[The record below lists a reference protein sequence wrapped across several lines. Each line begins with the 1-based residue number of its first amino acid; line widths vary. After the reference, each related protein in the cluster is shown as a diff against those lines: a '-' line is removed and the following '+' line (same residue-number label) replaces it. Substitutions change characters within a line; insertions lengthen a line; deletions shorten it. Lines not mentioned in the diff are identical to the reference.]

1 VAKSWLSKFVAG
13 EETPAQ
19 RRASAPIIAADISDA
34 DRDPS
39 LGTVALSTFTR
50 VVEQEKSHPGGALLF
65 IDLDA
70 KSALMTP
77 EIAELHDETLIWLAQ
92 AIVQCVRSDDL
103 VSHVEGYKFAVLLRG
118 AKQEVAASVAERI
131 LQSVDNTIFLTSD
144 GIAPLGVDV
153 GGVVFADSDRPAD
166 DLVRSAADNLD
177 TARSSDRRIWVD

>member
-1 VAKSWLSKFVAG
+1 MVRSWLSKFAAG
-13 EETPAQ
+13 DVEPQQ
-19 RRASAPIIAADISDA
+19 RRASAPIVPADISDA

-39 LGTVALSTFTR
+39 LGTISFSTFTR

-65 IDLDA
+65 IDLNA
-70 KSALMTP
+70 KSARMTP

-118 AKQEVAASVAERI
+118 AQQEIAASVAERI

-153 GGVVFADSDRPAD
+153 GGIVFAESDRPAD
-166 DLVRSAADNLD
+166 DLVRSASDNLD
-177 TARSSDRRIWVD
+177 TARTTDRRICVV